1 MNKYCKLLL
10 PALAAGGTL
19 LADVKLP
26 AIFSTHAVLQKSGAT
41 AVFGTADAGEKVNVV
56 YGNASASAVADKDG
70 KWLEFSF

>member
-26 AIFSTHAVLQKSGAT
+26 AVFSDHAVLQKSAKT
-41 AVFGTADAGEKVNVV
+41 AVFGTADPGEKQTFFHVS
-56 YGNASASAVADKDG
+56 GNQL
-70 KWLEFSF
+70 WPE